1 MDALNQ
7 ILNSLLGWY
16 TAATAWA
23 PAGARLAII
32 ATAAGIG
39 MIWVF
44 GKTSNQ
50 TRIRAVKRRVQ
61 AHLLEMRIFSDEPA
75 VTWRAQKSL
84 LRANFGYIGLMFR
97 PVLVMAL
104 PMTLLLVHLE
114 GFYGRAPLTV
124 GRQTIV
130 TIAMHGP
137 AITAPTLIA
146 PEGIAVETPPVRIL
160 DKNEVSWRIR
170 PTTPVSGDLRFV
182 LDGQTVSKRIEAGGA
197 PFFVPGRRVN
207 SVYAA
212 LWHPSEPRIGS
223 GRIEWIDVRYPAAN
237 VDLFGLSMNWLAWF
251 LILSMV
257 SALLFKKHFRV
268 SL

>member
-7 ILNSLLGWY
+7 ILNSLLRWFS
-16 TAATAWA
+16 AAMAWA
-23 PAGARLAII
+23 PAGVRLA
-32 ATAAGIG
+32 AVAAAAGIG

-50 TRIRAVKRRVQ
+50 TRIRAVKRRLQ

-84 LRANFGYIGLMFR
+84 LRANFGYIGLMLR
-97 PVLVMAL
+97 PALVMAL
-104 PMTLLLVHLE
+104 PMTMLLVHLE

-124 GRQTIV
+124 GRQAIV
-130 TIAMHGP
+130 TIGMHGP
-137 AITAPTLIA
+137 ATTAPVLIA
-146 PEGIAVETPPVRIL
+146 PPEIAVETPPVRVL

-170 PTTPVSGDLRFV
+170 PTAAVSGDLRFV
-182 LDGQTVSKRIEAGGA
+182 IDDQTVSKRIEAGGA
-197 PFFVPGRRVN
+197 PFFVPGRRVD

-223 GRIEWIDVRYPAAN
+223 GRIEWIDVRYPDAS
-237 VDLFGLSMNWLAWF
+237 VDLFGFRMHWLAWF
-251 LILSMV
+251 LILSMA
-257 SALLFKKHFRV
+257 SALLLKKRFRV
-268 SL
+268 SV